1 MRVPVSLVALS
12 FLVVACGGGGDAAP
26 ADDAAAA
33 PEAAPVQ
40 TASAGETTYQQVCIT
55 CHQADGKGLPPSFPP
70 LSGSAIATAAAPEQ
84 AIAIVLHGMQG
95 EIVREGV
102 TYNGVMSAWSML
114 SDEQIA
120 EVLTYARSN
129 FGNSASAVTTEQ
141 VAAVR
146 AATAGR
152 AGAWTEAELMA
163 AKLN

>member
-1 MRVPVSLVALS
+1 MRVPATLTALS
-12 FLVVACGGGGDAAP
+12 LLIVACGGGGDATP

-33 PEAAPVQ
+33 PEPAPVQ

-70 LSGSAIATAAAPEQ
+70 LAGSATLTGAPEMP
-84 AIAIVLHGMQG
+84 IAIVLHGMQG

-102 TYNGVMSAWSML
+102 TYNGVMTAWSML

-129 FGNSASAVTTEQ
+129 FGNSAGAVTTEQ

-163 AKLN
+163 ATLK

>member
-1 MRVPVSLVALS
+1 MRLIRTLAILPFFVA
-12 FLVVACGGGGDAAP
+12 ACGGGDAPP
-26 ADDAAAA
+26 ADQMDGTTPA
-33 PEAAPVQ
+33 EPVQ
-40 TASAGETTYQQVCIT
+40 VASAGETTYQQVCVT

-70 LSGSAIATAAAPEQ
+70 LAGSAIMTGAPEMP
-84 AIAIVLHGMQG
+84 IAIVLHGMQG

-102 TYNGVMSAWSML
+102 TYNGVMTAWSML

-120 EVLTYARSN
+120 EVLTYARAN

-146 AATAGR
+146 EATAGR